1 MSESQIESKMSDE
14 DWKDIKCSKFVNFV
28 EGISSYGLVFEH
40 PNIGK
45 HGFQIKLADDS
56 VLIEPKLFKK
66 RDGGDSSTTSTDTD
80 SETAE
85 VSGENLDGVEPP
97 KTPEPDAVKY
107 RCQNH
112 CQKEFV
118 FFRVDQNQSPVHT
131 ILDDGSLR
139 SSTKPYIG
147 CNGMYKPLYSSE
159 TIKELIQ
166 EMKEEMGE
174 KPSQFDRLDRN
185 AWKERR
191 QTLEE
196 LEQRFSQE

>member
-1 MSESQIESKMSDE
+1 MSESQIESKMSVE
-14 DWKDIKCSKFVNFV
+14 DWEDIKCSKFVNFV

-80 SETAE
+80 SETTE

-97 KTPEPDAVKY
+97 KPDAWATVLDSGNIVSATSHSETGELRAEKDGI
-107 RCQNH
+107 N
-112 CQKEFV
+112 
-118 FFRVDQNQSPVHT
+118 VDT
-131 ILDDGSLR
+131 
-139 SSTKPYIG
+139 
-147 CNGMYKPLYSSE
+147 LYSSE

-174 KPSQFDRLDRN
+174 KPSGFDRLDRN

-191 QTLEE
+191 KTLKE
-196 LEQRFSQE
+196 LEQRFSEE